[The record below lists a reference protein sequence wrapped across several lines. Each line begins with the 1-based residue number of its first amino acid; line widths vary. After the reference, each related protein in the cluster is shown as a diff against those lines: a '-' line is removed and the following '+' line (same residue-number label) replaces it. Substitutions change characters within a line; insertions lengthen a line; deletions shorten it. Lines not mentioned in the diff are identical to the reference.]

1 MSTPFINI
9 YPPFFDKV
17 EKDTEFFNYYN
28 LTEEQSMAIAIER
41 SKSFLKESITDLVL
55 KCTPDIDFNDYDDV
69 LEEFNPDLTKVEI
82 GILANLMFER
92 YVSRDVALL
101 KALTVNFTPSDLQ
114 VFDPSSSRR
123 TFMSMYLQLQSEN
136 NKMIDN
142 YSSRDRITGKKK
154 GINFS
159 QYEGY

>member
-1 MSTPFINI
+1 MSTPFTKI
-9 YPPFFDKV
+9 YPSFFDKV

-41 SKSFLKESITDLVL
+41 SKSFLKESVTDLVL